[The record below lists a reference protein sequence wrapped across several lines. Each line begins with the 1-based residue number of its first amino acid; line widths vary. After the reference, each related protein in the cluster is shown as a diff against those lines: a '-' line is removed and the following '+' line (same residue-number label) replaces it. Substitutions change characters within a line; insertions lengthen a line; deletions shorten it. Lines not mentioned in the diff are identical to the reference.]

1 MSYAIPTLY
10 ESTGALS
17 FPLAPDADL
26 DPARD
31 RLLELFK
38 TAINYEF
45 GARWT
50 AAVQALDP
58 RTKFFSTLPVAD
70 ALPLAPNKRA
80 IEQRKS
86 GFPLLCLHRSGDIEV
101 EQYVMDSHRLIQN
114 WTMHWILG
122 PGDLEVERK
131 LGDFW
136 IAIVKLIGHVIRQ
149 RGHSAYDGGRL
160 QFFTDTSAISGI
172 SIVSAS
178 PLGVASFA
186 DEDSATYHAGI
197 MTLSVT
203 EIARDN
209 LEAYPDFTAADV
221 DVSLTDATDRIP
233 SFAQGASDAPG

>member
-10 ESTGALS
+10 ESTGALA
-17 FPLAPDADL
+17 FPLEADADI

-38 TAINYEF
+38 MAINYEF

-50 AAVQALDP
+50 AAVQSLDP
-58 RTKFFSTLPVAD
+58 RSKFFPTLPVSD
-70 ALPLAPNKRA
+70 ALPCAPTKRA

-101 EQYVMDSHRLIQN
+101 EQYVMDSHRLVQD

-136 IAIVKLIGHVIRQ
+136 PGIVKLVAHVIRQ
-149 RGHSAYDGGRL
+149 RGHSAYDNGRL

-172 SIVSAS
+172 SIVRAS
-178 PLGVASFA
+178 PLGVASFS
-186 DEDSATYHAGI
+186 DEDSATYHAGFL
-197 MTLSVT
+197 TLSVT
-203 EIARDN
+203 EVARDN
-209 LEAYPDFTAADV
+209 LEAYPDFVAADV
-221 DVSLTDATDRIP
+221 DVALTDATDRLP
-233 SFAQGASDAPG
+233 GFAAGASDAPG